1 MLHQN
6 KNRDFYNLGK
16 VSHLFA
22 FRLEILVKGM
32 TSPLNL
38 KCNKNHTKQKRTIYS
53 IGKIEFGLS
62 YNLNKKLSEGASISN
77 KMIKTEISK
86 SKKLKRTIKK
96 LKKDLEELRI
106 NKGRGNKY
114 KKLKNLIKSKKEEYE
129 RTKVSKIKKP

>member
-16 VSHLFA
+16 VLHLFI
-22 FRLEILVKGM
+22 FRQEILVKGM
-32 TSPLNL
+32 NPILNL
-38 KCNKNHTKQKRTIYS
+38 KCAKNHKKQKRTIYS
-53 IGKIEFGLS
+53 IGKIELGLS
-62 YNLNKKLSEGASISN
+62 YNLTKKLSEGVSISN
-77 KMIKTEISK
+77 KMIQTEISK

-96 LKKDLEELRI
+96 LKKDLKELRI

-129 RTKVSKIKKP
+129 RTKVSKI

>member
-1 MLHQN
+1 MMNIGFLQ
-6 KNRDFYNLGK
+6 FGK
-16 VSHLFA
+16 VLNIFT
-22 FRLEILVKGM
+22 FRQEILEKGM
-32 TSPLNL
+32 TSTLNL
-38 KCNKNHTKQKRTIYS
+38 KCTKNHTKQKRTIYS

-62 YNLNKKLSEGASISN
+62 YNLTKKLSEGASISN

-129 RTKVSKIKKP
+129 RTKVSKI